1 MEADTYQWTL
11 TSIDIPGASASN
23 PDGAWARKMNEPLE
37 FDGGGRKLGM
47 TNNGVFSGVRVL
59 ELAQYVFVPGAGVML
74 ADQGAEVI
82 HVETPGT
89 GDPYRTLRVGDG
101 REAGT
106 TNLAMEQN
114 NRGKKSI
121 ALDLKSE
128 EGREALLKLVETADV
143 FLTSLRPK
151 ALRSLRL
158 DVEDLRARN
167 PRIIYARGNGLG
179 FRGAEAD
186 KAGFDASA
194 FWARGGMSHVFTL
207 PGNKQT
213 PPRPAFGDHSGSMS
227 LAFAIAGALFKRAMT
242 GEPSV
247 VETSLLSTAVW
258 MLSSD
263 ITYSQVP
270 GYKVHAEGVRAFP
283 LMQAYATT
291 DGRLIQLML
300 LDPRPHWPSFCR
312 LVGLEELADD
322 PRFADN
328 KARMTNADA
337 LSAQIA
343 ERISA
348 KHWAEWEPAFEAW
361 DAPWELIRTL
371 EDVVVD
377 PQVIANDMIFTLPV
391 GDKSV
396 RVVAGPAT
404 FDGRTFSATP
414 KASPAMG
421 EHTDALL
428 TEAGYTAD
436 ALADLKTRNLVQ

>member
-1 MEADTYQWTL
+1 
-11 TSIDIPGASASN
+11 
-23 PDGAWARKMNEPLE
+23 
-37 FDGGGRKLGM
+37 M
-47 TNNGVFSGVRVL
+47 TNEDIFSGVRVL
-59 ELAQYVFVPGAGVML
+59 ELAQYVFVPGAGVLM

-82 HVETPGT
+82 HIETPGT

-101 REAGT
+101 REVGT

-151 ALRSLRL
+151 ALRALKL
-158 DVEDLRARN
+158 DIEDLRARN

-186 KAGFDASA
+186 KPGFDASA
-194 FWARGGMSHVFTL
+194 FWARGGMSYVFTL
-207 PGNKQT
+207 PGNEPT

-227 LAFAIAGALFKRAMT
+227 LAFAIAGALFKRAVT
-242 GEPSV
+242 GEPSL

-270 GYKVHAEGVRAFP
+270 EYKVHSQGTRAFP
-283 LMQAYATT
+283 LMQVYGTR

-300 LDPRPHWPSFCR
+300 LDPRPHWPSFCK
-312 LVGLEELADD
+312 LVGLEELTDD

-328 KARMTNADA
+328 KVRMKNADA
-337 LSAQIA
+337 LSVLIA
-343 ERISA
+343 ERIGA
-348 KHWAEWEPAFEAW
+348 KDWAEWEPAFEAW
-361 DAPWELIRTL
+361 DAPWELVRTIK
-371 EDVVVD
+371 DVMAD
-377 PQVIANDMIFTLPV
+377 PQVIANEMIFTLSV
-391 GDKSV
+391 GDTPV
-396 RVVAGPAT
+396 RVVAGPAA
-404 FDGRTFSATP
+404 FDGRAAP
-414 KASPAMG
+414 NAPRAAPAMG

-428 TEAGYTAD
+428 AEAGYTVD
-436 ALADLKTRNLVQ
+436 QVADLKARNLVQ